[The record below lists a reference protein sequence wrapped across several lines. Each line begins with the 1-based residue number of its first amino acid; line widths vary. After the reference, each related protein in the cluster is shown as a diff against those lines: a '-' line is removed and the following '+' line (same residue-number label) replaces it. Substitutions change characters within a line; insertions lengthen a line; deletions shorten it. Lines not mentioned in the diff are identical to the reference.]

1 MYTVVQSLSCVW
13 LLATPWTAA
22 CQASLSFTLSQSL
35 LKLVSVESVMPF
47 NHLIL
52 CHPFSS
58 CLQSFLASRSF
69 LMSWFFTSV
78 GQSIGASAL
87 ASDLPIYIMGWF
99 LLGLTGLISLQSKEL
114 EVSSPTPQF
123 KNINSLALS
132 LFVIQLS
139 HLYMMPG
146 KAVALTILTFV
157 RKEMYLLFNM
167 LSRFVTA
174 FLPRSKRLLISWLQS
189 LSSVCNIHTHTHL
202 QIHMYACTCLRFCF
216 FDWTVTDV
224 HSIWIPLVFDSQA
237 FLYSF
242 DPCPTSHSMSCR
254 HLPLVVTHSSST
266 CSLFT
271 LVLLQSPLICKPEY
285 ILRM

>member
-99 LLGLTGLISLQSKEL
+99 LLGLTGLISLQSK
-114 EVSSPTPQF
+114 
-123 KNINSLALS
+123 
-132 LFVIQLS
+132 
-139 HLYMMPG
+139 G
-146 KAVALTILTFV
+146 
-157 RKEMYLLFNM
+157 
-167 LSRFVTA
+167 LSRVFSNTTIQKHQ
-174 FLPRSKRLLISWLQS
+174 FFGTQPFCDPTFT
-189 LSSVCNIHTHTHL
+189 SVHDAWKSC
-202 QIHMYACTCLRFCF
+202 
-216 FDWTVTDV
+216 
-224 HSIWIPLVFDSQA
+224 
-237 FLYSF
+237 SF
-242 DPCPTSHSMSCR
+242 DYTDLCQKRDVSA
-254 HLPLVVTHSSST
+254 
-266 CSLFT
+266 F
-271 LVLLQSPLICKPEY
+271 
-285 ILRM
+285 